1 MQGSQ
6 EDAEQAVLGSM
17 LLQENA
23 AAYAIAE
30 LEESDFYSIQHQLIF
45 RAIAML
51 VDEGDAVDGVL
62 LAERLNR
69 MGKLADAGGVAM
81 IYQLLEV
88 VPHSE
93 HVRYYVRLLK
103 DWSKRRRLFYLS
115 SQLRQRTADTVG
127 ALKTFDVEST
137 TQWLESELMSLS
149 GLASDGLKTMQFAVE
164 QLERHREQK
173 RSAWL
178 TTGFADID
186 AAISLQPGRLYLLG
200 ARPGMGKTSFVTQ
213 VLRHVAATFGHAY
226 YASLE
231 MEDWEIAEK
240 LCGPNMANASDT
252 ADLPILMTNDEY
264 SFDQIASRIR
274 LTARRHRVRL
284 AVVDHLHLIEVS
296 ARMSL
301 EEKVSYITAN
311 MKRLARSLKIPI
323 LLVVQ
328 LNRELERRDDKRP
341 KNSDIR
347 GGGEQDADVIS
358 FLYRHSQYDPDADPG
373 EAEFIITKNRTG
385 QGNKTIKLGW
395 HGPQTR
401 FSDWNQRPVHMDDMF
416 HEARFGDGVD
426 L

>member
-1 MQGSQ
+1 MQGTQ

-30 LEESDFYSIQHQLIF
+30 LEDGDFNSPQHRLIF
-45 RAIAML
+45 QAIALL
-51 VDEGDAVDGVL
+51 VDEGSVVDGVL
-62 LAERLNR
+62 LAERLSR
-69 MGKLADAGGVAM
+69 MGRLADAGGPQM

-93 HVRYYVRLLK
+93 HVRYYCRLLK
-103 DWSKRRRLFYLS
+103 DWSKRRRLFHLS
-115 SQLRQRTADTVG
+115 AQLRQRTADTLG
-127 ALKTFDVEST
+127 MLKTFDVEEA
-137 TQWLESELMSLS
+137 TQWVESELMALS
-149 GLASDGLKTMQFAVE
+149 GLSCDGLKTMQFAVQ
-164 QLERHREQK
+164 QLERHREQQK
-173 RSAWL
+173 TSWL
-178 TTGFADID
+178 TTGFTEID
-186 AAISLQPGRLYLLG
+186 SAMSLQPGRLYLLG

-213 VLRHVAATFGHAY
+213 VLRHVAATFGHTY

-240 LCGPNMANASDT
+240 LCGINMQNAEATSE
-252 ADLPILMTNDEY
+252 LPILMTNDEY
-264 SFDQIASRIR
+264 NFDQIASRIR

-301 EEKVSYITAN
+301 EERVSHITAN

-323 LLVVQ
+323 VLVVQ

-341 KNSDIR
+341 RNSDIR

-385 QGNKTIKLGW
+385 AGNKTIKLGW
-395 HGPQTR
+395 HGPETR
-401 FSDWNQRPVHMDDMF
+401 FSDWAQRPINTDDLF
-416 HEARFGDGVD
+416 QEARFGEGVD